1 MSLAVVGLGEVL
13 WDLLPAGRQLGGAPA
28 NFAYHAAALGA
39 RAAVVSRVGRD
50 AAGRDLLDR
59 LQALGLDVAG
69 VEIDPAAPSS
79 TVSVE
84 LGADGQPRYVIHEN
98 VAWDRLEGSAAAR
111 AAVAGAD
118 VLCFGTLA
126 QRSPAARAAL
136 LALVAAARP
145 DTLRVFDV
153 NLRQHYHGPEII
165 ASSLARADVLKIND
179 AELPVLAA
187 QFGLGGDERAQLAA
201 LAARFPLRAVAFT
214 RGARGS
220 LLLAGGAWSELPGQS
235 VAVAD
240 TVGAGDSFTAAL
252 ALGLVAGWP
261 LDVVH
266 RRAAALAA
274 YVCTQPG
281 GTPPLPEE
289 LAAPFRGLAR
299 SSAGAASWPGPC
311 P

>member
-1 MSLAVVGLGEVL
+1 MSVAVVGLGEVL
-13 WDLLPAGRQLGGAPA
+13 WDLLPGGRQLGGAPA

-50 AAGRDLLDR
+50 AVGRDLLDR
-59 LQALGLDVAG
+59 LQAFGLDVAG
-69 VEIDPAAPSS
+69 VEIDPAAPTS
-79 TVSVE
+79 TVSVA

-98 VAWDRLEGSAAAR
+98 VAWDRLAGSAAAH
-111 AAVAGAD
+111 AAVARAD

-126 QRSPAARAAL
+126 QRAPAARAAL
-136 LALVAAARP
+136 LGLVAAARP
-145 DTLRVFDV
+145 DALRVFDV
-153 NLRQHYHGPEII
+153 NLRQHYHAPEVI
-165 ASSLARADVLKIND
+165 AASLARADVLKIND

-220 LLLAGGAWSELPGQS
+220 VLFAGGTWSELRGET

-252 ALGLVAGWP
+252 ALGLVAGWT
-261 LDVVH
+261 LDLVH
-266 RRAAALAA
+266 RRAVALAA

-281 GTPPLPEE
+281 GTPPLPVE
-289 LAAPFRGLAR
+289 LTAPFRGLAP
-299 SSAGAASWPGPC
+299 ASGGPRA
-311 P
+311 